1 MNPGMVYLCGIIVVS
16 IFLAIYFGFVDSDLG
31 KIEMLLMTAFLSL
44 IWPLYIVII
53 PGLGFLL
60 LLNYFGKKLKEKLY
74 E

>member
-1 MNPGMVYLCGIIVVS
+1 MNPGMIYLCGIIVVS